1 MLKDSMWHYRRIAQT
16 EGFRGKKQSGL
27 VGGYKSLLFLV
38 SRVTQKQDG

>member
-1 MLKDSMWHYRRIAQT
+1 MWHYKGTTQT

-38 SRVTQKQDG
+38 SSVTQKQDG